1 MTNVKVPGLH
11 QCLKVQ
17 KENKQQQNR
26 KLIKMNSSIQKA
38 GSFSI
43 ISPPFKV
50 NHDLASP
57 AFTGIKQR
65 GMELMEG
72 GNRMRM
78 ERKVYVRVEIH
89 QSQKRGRR

>member
-1 MTNVKVPGLH
+1 MFKGTKRKQTTTKPQTNQDELFYSKSRLL
-11 QCLKVQ
+11 QYY
-17 KENKQQQNR
+17 
-26 KLIKMNSSIQKA
+26 I
-38 GSFSI
+38 
-43 ISPPFKV
+43 PPFKV

-89 QSQKRGRR
+89 QRRGRR